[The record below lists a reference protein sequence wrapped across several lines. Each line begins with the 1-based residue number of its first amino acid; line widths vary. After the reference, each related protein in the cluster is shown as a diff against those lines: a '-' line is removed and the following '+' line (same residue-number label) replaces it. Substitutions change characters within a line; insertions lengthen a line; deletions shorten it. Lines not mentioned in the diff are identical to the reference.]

1 MIALVG
7 ILLTFSVQRTQ
18 ITTSQTQASA
28 QLDFAKIQAESQKR
42 LQESELTAKLSDS
55 IASSDPKKREVAI
68 IALQR
73 SVPADTYE
81 AVLQVLLR
89 SDSDGKVREEAIK
102 RLSYSTNSD
111 VIDVLNDVERDST
124 RPERERRLARK
135 AARNVSLFS
144 DLPQAT
150 YIISA
155 AAPGYMV
162 ADSSKYGGGLF
173 TNYLAEGLGGKADE
187 NGDNIVLASELYQ
200 YIQSQLQYDSVDK
213 NDAFGKQ
220 VPFMAATRGFNPQV
234 VPPARKSSRLYGVIV
249 GISNY
254 KVGFDLQNADKDA
267 KRIHE
272 VLSKTYHTDSGEF
285 VLLTNHRATRRI
297 WISSTA
303 TKKPCANRAKEAPY
317 LIREAW
323 LGTSWIVEVATTGTR
338 DSKPFNAKHLFLTSL
353 RTTPKALL
361 RLVRDRW
368 SIEGWHWF
376 RDTQFHEDAHRY
388 RGNGAGVMGSLRTAA
403 LNLLRLPGFQSIRS
417 GMQSVMHNIGELDIG
432 ELVGMAR
439 LRHDR
444 GTH

>member
-1 MIALVG
+1 MTGPKKSDAKETPTWWEKAEIASKFASSGVIALVG
-7 ILLTFSVQRTQ
+7 ILLTFSVQRKQ

-150 YIISA
+150 CIISA

-213 NDAFGKQ
+213 NNAFGKQ

-285 VLLTNHRATRRI
+285 VLLTNNRATRSKIIESLESLRSKVTSDDVFI
-297 WISSTA
+297 IYFSGHGASDPRGFLEWLAFDVGPGSSEGRLHINVVKSFLKTFNA
-303 TKKPCANRAKEAPY
+303 RAK
-317 LIREAW
+317 
-323 LGTSWIVEVATTGTR
+323 
-338 DSKPFNAKHLFLTSL
+338 
-353 RTTPKALL
+353 
-361 RLVRDRW
+361 LV
-368 SIEGWHWF
+368 F
-376 RDTQFHEDAHRY
+376 MDTAYPE
-388 RGNGAGVMGSLRTAA
+388 N
-403 LNLLRLPGFQSIRS
+403 
-417 GMQSVMHNIGELDIG
+417 
-432 ELVGMAR
+432 
-439 LRHDR
+439 
-444 GTH
+444 